1 MKLPHQR
8 FNINFTIPE
17 PITEQ
22 NISDWIKINLLNEKL
37 PCNIKNIKLNNNF
50 KIIEKNNKIKF
61 QKKIDTENS
70 QKIEVL
76 YPENLSLSEIIP
88 IKQPISLSI
97 YAPIEPCN
105 IIKLLNCVLYPVIKD
120 MALVKRLSIKQSV
133 KITGVWICINSVN

>member
-50 KIIEKNNKIKF
+50 KIIEKNNKIEF
-61 QKKIDTENS
+61 QKKIYTENS

-76 YPENLSLSEIIP
+76 YPENLDLSEIIP

-105 IIKLLNCVLYPVIKD
+105 IIKLLNCVLHSVIKNT
-120 MALVKRLSIKQSV
+120 ALVKRLNIKQSI
-133 KITGVWICINSVN
+133 KITGLWICINSVN